1 MRGGLGGSGGPLPI
15 TATAAAAADKPAVGS
30 EKATEKEKVLEN
42 VMRRRLEWEE
52 WTAGEHVVEVRG
64 VAWRFLLGW

>member
-1 MRGGLGGSGGPLPI
+1 M
-15 TATAAAAADKPAVGS
+15 AAAPAVGS
-30 EKATEKEKVLEN
+30 EKAEKEKVLEN

-64 VAWRFLLGW
+64 VAWRGVFHWVGDVCVCLCGGWRG